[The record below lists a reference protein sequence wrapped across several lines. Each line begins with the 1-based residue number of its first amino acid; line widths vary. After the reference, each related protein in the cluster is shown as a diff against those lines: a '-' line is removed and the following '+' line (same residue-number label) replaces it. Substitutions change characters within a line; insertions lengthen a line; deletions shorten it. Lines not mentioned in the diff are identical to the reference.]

1 MKMLRKRLVAKSLA
15 WLSGVLMLL
24 VIGPPLVGAVLPPA
38 MSAAP
43 TATASAAQS
52 LAATAP
58 KEIDTGANAFTAQ
71 QEVAFNLVGLY
82 ALQGIAAKA
91 MTQLEFCRANGKL
104 PNHWREDEDL
114 DDLRK
119 SVEYQSWVMAH
130 FPYDPGPKS

>member
-24 VIGPPLVGAVLPPA
+24 VICPLLVGAVLPPA

-58 KEIDTGANAFTAQ
+58 IEIDTGANAFTAQ
-71 QEVAFNLVGLY
+71 QEVAFNVVGLY
-82 ALQGIAAKA
+82 ALQDIAAKA
-91 MTQLEFCRANGKL
+91 VTQLEFCRANDVL
-104 PNHWREDEDL
+104 LTYWRGVENI
-114 DDLRK
+114 DDFAQIGRVPVLGDGAFF
-119 SVEYQSWVMAH
+119 E
-130 FPYDPGPKS
+130 